1 MVSSGYGEVVT
12 EELLGVSWMRD
23 ERVSVKKKVS
33 VDERGFFWWWEGW
46 MESELK

>member
-1 MVSSGYGEVVT
+1 MVT

-23 ERVSVKKKVS
+23 ERVSVKKKKRVS
-33 VDERGFFWWWEGW
+33 VDKRGFFWWWEGW